1 MKLYDYLKKLP
12 IISTVNRLP
21 EIGEVWQH
29 GEDSGIR
36 YMRINDDDGKAAM
49 TNPPMDVFYS
59 IDIDTGNVYW
69 TKNNETDINVLKLG
83 E

>member
-1 MKLYDYLKKLP
+1 MKLYDYIKKLP
-12 IISTVNRLP
+12 SILTVNRLP
-21 EIGEVWQH
+21 KVGEVWQH
-29 GEDSGIR
+29 GEDRGIR
-36 YMRINDDDGKAAM
+36 YMRVDDEDGKKVM